1 MSKNL
6 VAYFSASGIT
16 ARKAEE
22 LAKLAVAD
30 LFEIE
35 PLQPYSDADL
45 DWTNSNSRSTVEMKD
60 ESCRPAIKSVPDLSG
75 YDTIYLGFP
84 IWWGVA
90 PRPVDTFLDQA
101 DLKGK
106 KIELFA
112 TSGGSGIRAAVHTM
126 KGEYPDLDIEGGK
139 LLNGPLTT
147 DLL

>member
-90 PRPVDTFLDQA
+90 PRPVDTFLE
-101 DLKGK
+101 DL
-106 KIELFA
+106 
-112 TSGGSGIRAAVHTM
+112 
-126 KGEYPDLDIEGGK
+126 
-139 LLNGPLTT
+139 
-147 DLL
+147 